1 MSAAPVPEF
10 PILLVDD
17 EEQALK
23 SYDLNLR
30 YCGLT
35 NTIRCSDPRQVEDIL
50 RRQEVSLIMLDL
62 CMPHLKG
69 EEVLAQVKSRH
80 PHVPVIV
87 ITGYNEV
94 ETAVRCM
101 RAGSVDYLVKP
112 VDRAHLLSAVRHALD
127 VGQAGQQPPRP
138 LAAQEDS
145 PPGLSAGGDGSGR
158 VCAGSPRAGNSP
170 GRIVTGSARMK
181 AMLAY
186 AQAVAASD
194 EPVLVSG
201 ETGVGKEMVARAI
214 HENSG
219 RPGKFVGVNV
229 AGLDDAMFSDTLFGH
244 RKGAFTGA
252 NLARRGLIEEAA
264 GGTLFLDEIG
274 DLGRASQLK
283 LLRLIQERE
292 FYALGSDTPRPM
304 EARVIVATN
313 QPLEE
318 MIDQGSF
325 RRDLYFRLRTHYVSI
340 PPLRERMDDLPLL
353 AAHFLAKAAQRLGK
367 EAPECPAELLGILS
381 GHGFP
386 GNIRELEAMIFNAVA
401 LCEGRT
407 LSLAPF
413 RDWIGE
419 GRGQTRPGLFP
430 AVLDEGSAADKDLG
444 KGAGERRTAGPA
456 DPPDAASGD
465 TPTLK
470 EAEERL
476 IREALDRCGGSQS
489 AAAKM
494 LGITRQ
500 ALNRRLLTKKR
511 KGENGA

>member
-1 MSAAPVPEF
+1 MSAATVPAPVPEL

-35 NTIRCSDPRQVEDIL
+35 NTIRCSDPRRVMDIL
-50 RRQEVSLIMLDL
+50 SRQAVSLVMLDL
-62 CMPHLKG
+62 CMPHMKG
-69 EEVLAQVKSRH
+69 EEVLEYIKSRH
-80 PHVPVIV
+80 PQVPVIV
-87 ITGYNEV
+87 VTGYNEV

-101 RAGSVDYLVKP
+101 RAGCVDYLVKP
-112 VDRAHLLSAVRHALD
+112 VDRAHLLSAVRHALE
-127 VGQAGQQPPRP
+127 VGQAVQPRV
-138 LAAQEDS
+138 AGEVSDKDA
-145 PPGLSAGGDGSGR
+145 SAGS
-158 VCAGSPRAGNSP
+158 AQAGNAPAGGVLDEGALGS
-170 GRIVTGSARMK
+170 IVTGNGRMK

-186 AQAVAASD
+186 VQAVASSD
-194 EPVLVSG
+194 EPVLIAG
-201 ETGVGKEMVARAI
+201 ETGVGKEMVARVI
-214 HENSG
+214 HEVSG
-219 RPGKFVGVNV
+219 RTGKFVGVNV

-244 RKGAFTGA
+244 KKGAFTGA
-252 NLARRGLIEEAA
+252 NLGRRGLIEEAA

-274 DLGRASQLK
+274 DLSRASQLK

-292 FYALGSDTPRPM
+292 YYPLGSDTLRPM
-304 EARVIVATN
+304 EARVVVATN

-318 MIDQGSF
+318 LIDQGTF
-325 RRDLYFRLRTHYVSI
+325 RSDLFFRLRTHYVAI

-353 AAHFLAKAAQRLGK
+353 TAHFLAKAAERLGK
-367 EAPECPAELLGILS
+367 TVPQAPGELLGLLS
-381 GHGFP
+381 RHAFP

-401 LCEGRT
+401 LGEGQA

-413 RDWIGE
+413 RDWIGGE
-419 GRGQTRPGLFP
+419 RGRARPDLFP
-430 AVLDEGSAADKDLG
+430 AVLGDEPGSGRDTEL
-444 KGAGERRTAGPA
+444 
-456 DPPDAASGD
+456 SD

-470 EAEERL
+470 EAEEHL
-476 IREALDRCGGSQS
+476 IREALARCGGSQS

-511 KGENGA
+511 KNKDRGDAPGR